1 MVTITPTAL
10 AEVKV
15 IASKVFQDE
24 RGHLI
29 EAANERDL
37 AAAGIAA
44 RFVQDNLVHS
54 GRGVLRGLHF
64 QKAKPQGKLVRAVT
78 GSIFDVAVDIRRR
91 SKSLGKWVA
100 VTLVAGDGRA
110 LWIPP
115 GFAHGYLVLSET
127 ADVYYKCTDFYS
139 PDDERLVRWDDPAIG
154 IEWPVVALGLARG
167 APVTPI
173 LAPRDA
179 AAPLLADADL
189 SK

>member
-1 MVTITPTAL
+1 MVTITPTDL

-15 IASKVFQDE
+15 VTSHVFHDE

-29 EAANERDL
+29 EAANEREF

-44 RFVQDNLVHS
+44 HFVQDTLVHS
-54 GRGVLRGLHF
+54 GRGVVRGLHF
-64 QKAKPQGKLVRAVT
+64 QKAHPQGKLVRAASGTV
-78 GSIFDVAVDIRRR
+78 FDVAVDVRRG
-91 SKSLGKWVA
+91 SKTFGRWVA
-100 VTLVAGDGRA
+100 ETLVAGDGRA
-110 LWIPP
+110 LWVPV
-115 GFAHGYLVLSET
+115 GFAHGYMVLTET
-127 ADVYYKCTDFYS
+127 ADVYYKCTDYYL
-139 PDDERLVRWDDPAIG
+139 PDDQGLVRWDDPAIG
-154 IEWPVVALGLARG
+154 IEWPVAALGLARG